1 MENIDY
7 GILRDVSV
15 ILGFI
20 IGFIAI
26 IIATK
31 FNSGSFVVV
40 VVVSFLFLTMA
51 CLESLGMWFDSKYNE
66 ERDQT
71 NEAVEKVPERE
82 EKYRLTLGE
91 EEYVFN
97 ATCNM
102 YGIGNSL
109 RIEYVVS
116 DSEWFVVTNGTLTWY
131 DNGAV
136 SCYADGWSI
145 VKQE

>member
-7 GILRDVSV
+7 GILRYVSV
-15 ILGFI
+15 ILGLI
-20 IGFIAI
+20 ISFIAI
-26 IIATK
+26 KIESK
-31 FNSGSFVVV
+31 FNSGSFVVSV
-40 VVVSFLFLTMA
+40 VVCFLLF
-51 CLESLGMWFDSKYNE
+51 LGMWFDNKYKE
-66 ERDQT
+66 EHEQIS
-71 NEAVEKVPERE
+71 EAVEKVPERE
-82 EKYRLTLGE
+82 EKYRLALDE

-102 YGIGNSL
+102 YGLGNSL

-136 SCYADGWSI
+136 SCYSDGWSI

>member
-1 MENIDY
+1 MDDKKRYLIIVLLVV
-7 GILRDVSV
+7 GIIILVSV
-15 ILGFI
+15 RILI
-20 IGFIAI
+20 KKYEEAI
-26 IIATK
+26 ISWIYH
-31 FNSGSFVVV
+31 
-40 VVVSFLFLTMA
+40 
-51 CLESLGMWFDSKYNE
+51 DNE
-66 ERDQT
+66 ELSKDLARM
-71 NEAVEKVPERE
+71 
-82 EKYRLTLGE
+82 EKYRLMLDE

-102 YGIGNSL
+102 YGLGNSL

-136 SCYADGWSI
+136 SCYSGGWSI

>member
-20 IGFIAI
+20 IGFIALI
-26 IIATK
+26 IESK
-31 FNSGSFVVV
+31 SNSGSFVVF
-40 VVVSFLFLTMA
+40 VVVSFLLLTMA
-51 CLESLGMWFDSKYNE
+51 GLEFLGMWFDSKYNE
-66 ERDQT
+66 EHKQT

-82 EKYRLTLGE
+82 EKYRLTLDE

-102 YGIGNSL
+102 YGFGNSL

-116 DSEWFVVTNGTLTWY
+116 DSEWFEVTNGTLTWY

-136 SCYADGWSI
+136 SCYSDGWSI
-145 VKQE
+145 VKKE

>member
-15 ILGFI
+15 ILGII

-31 FNSGSFVVV
+31 YNSGSFVVV
-40 VVVSFLFLTMA
+40 VVVSFLFLTMVV
-51 CLESLGMWFDSKYNE
+51 LEFLGMWFDNKYNE
-66 ERDQT
+66 EHEQP
-71 NEAVEKVPERE
+71 NEAVEKVLERE
-82 EKYRLTLGE
+82 EKYRLTLVE

-102 YGIGNSL
+102 YGFGNAL

-116 DSEWFVVTNGTLTWY
+116 DSEWFEVTNGTLTWY

-136 SCYADGWSI
+136 SCYSDGWSI